1 MTQIQSSAGRASA
14 PAHAGDDP
22 VAIVALACNYP
33 GAPDIAALW
42 QLAVDGRVALGTAP
56 AGRWFAAQPPR
67 GGFVDGAYPQAFDAP
82 FFDLSPTE
90 ALALDPQQRLL
101 LETGWRALEDA
112 GIATAPESGRPI
124 GVFVAISTTDYQWA
138 QLWNPGAGPAD
149 PFTATG
155 LSFAAAAGRLSYSF
169 GFTGPSMAI
178 DTACS
183 SSLVALH
190 QARRAILNG
199 DCEAALVA
207 GVNALLTPNLF
218 GCLGSLNLLSPD
230 GQCRAFD
237 GAANGYV
244 RAEGCGAVVLK
255 PLSAA
260 LRDGNRI
267 VALLR
272 GSAVNQDGRS
282 ASLTAPSGVAQR
294 KVIAAALADA
304 GLTPADVDYVEAH
317 GTGTPL
323 GDAIELNALADS
335 YGADRAAPLL
345 IGSVKVNIGHL
356 EAGAGLAGVIKT
368 ALALQQAVVPG
379 HPRLSAPT
387 PHLDWASAGLSAP
400 TVATRWP
407 ASGRARRAG
416 VSSFG
421 FSGTNAHVIL
431 EAAPELPPRAAAVGA
446 DAIGTVVLPV
456 SARSSAALAQLC
468 ATLADWL
475 EAEPRD
481 LRDVAYTLAVGR
493 NAFGHRRAVIADD
506 AATLARALRGEPA
519 PAPDER
525 LAELARRWE
534 AGEAVDWSRLFRDG
548 TARLI
553 ALPGHP
559 FHPQRYWPDTA
570 MPAGSAEHVRVEAP
584 LPVTRPAWLAL
595 VSELAR
601 TVLGQPSGAALAPH
615 LPLVEQGFTSLLGL
629 ELRRA
634 LQTRTARSLPAG
646 LLYDY
651 PTLERIAGH
660 LCGDASLPAPR
671 PVTPIAEP
679 AADDS
684 DFDFLDGL
692 SADDLAELIDRE
704 VDRL

>member
-1 MTQIQSSAGRASA
+1 MAGRASA
-14 PAHAGDDP
+14 TAQVRDDP
-22 VAIVALACNYP
+22 VAIVAMACNYP

-42 QLAVDGRVALGTAP
+42 RLAIDGRSAIGSAP
-56 AGRWFAAQPPR
+56 PGRWFAASPR
-67 GGFVDGAYPQAFDAP
+67 GGFVDGAYPQAFDAS
-82 FFDLSPTE
+82 FFDLSPAE

-101 LETGWRALEDA
+101 LETGWRALEEA
-112 GIATAPESGRPI
+112 GIATEPEAGKPI

-230 GQCRAFD
+230 GVCRAFD

-255 PLSAA
+255 PYSAA

-267 VALLR
+267 IALLR

-304 GLTPADVDYVEAH
+304 GLAPADIDYVEAH

-335 YGADRAAPLL
+335 YGAGRATPLL

-368 ALALQQAVVPG
+368 ALALDQATLPG
-379 HPRLSAPT
+379 HPRFSAPT
-387 PHLDWASAGLSAP
+387 PHLDWASARLSVP
-400 TVATRWP
+400 TAATGWP
-407 ASGRARRAG
+407 ATGRVRRAG

-431 EAAPELPPRAAAVGA
+431 EAATDPPPRAEATGC
-446 DAIGTVVLPV
+446 VVLPV
-456 SARSSAALAQLC
+456 SARSAAALAELC
-468 ATLADWL
+468 VTLADWL
-475 EAEPRD
+475 EAQPRD
-481 LRDVAYTLAVGR
+481 LRDVAFTLGVGR
-493 NAFGHRRAVIADD
+493 NAFDHRRAVIGDD
-506 AATLARALRGEPA
+506 HATLVRALRGEPV
-519 PAPDER
+519 PSHDER
-525 LAELARRWE
+525 LAGLAHRWE
-534 AGEAVDWSRLFRDG
+534 AGEPVDWRRLFRDG
-548 TARLI
+548 TARLT

-570 MPAGSAEHVRVEAP
+570 MPAAGASGPRMATP
-584 LPVTRPAWLAL
+584 LPVTPPAWLAL
-595 VSELAR
+595 VAEQAR
-601 TVLGQPSGAALAPH
+601 TVLGQPASAPLATDV
-615 LPLVEQGFTSLLGL
+615 PLVDQGFTSLLGL

-634 LQTRTARSLPAG
+634 LEARTGRSLPAG

-651 PTLERIAGH
+651 PTLARIAG
-660 LCGDASLPAPR
+660 LLGGSAPQPAPR
-671 PVTPIAEP
+671 RAAPIAEA
-679 AADDS
+679 AADET

-692 SADDLAELIDRE
+692 SAEELTDLIDRE

>member
-1 MTQIQSSAGRASA
+1 MDGRASA
-14 PAHAGDDP
+14 TEQLRHDP
-22 VAIVALACNYP
+22 VAIVGLACNYP

-42 QLAVDGRVALGTAP
+42 RVLIEGRSTIAP
-56 AGRWFAAQPPR
+56 APVGRWFAAQSPR
-67 GGFVDGAYPQAFDAP
+67 GGFVDGSYPQCFDAQ
-82 FFDLSPTE
+82 FFDLSPAE

-112 GIATAPESGRPI
+112 GIATEPAAGKPI

-138 QLWNPGAGPAD
+138 QLWNPGAAPVD

-199 DCEAALVA
+199 ECEAALVA
-207 GVNALLTPNLF
+207 GVNALLTPKLF
-218 GCLGSLNLLSPD
+218 DCLGTLNLLSPE
-230 GQCRAFD
+230 GECRAFD

-260 LRDGNRI
+260 LRDGNR
-267 VALLR
+267 VLALLPA
-272 GSAVNQDGRS
+272 SAVNQDGRS

-304 GLTPADVDYVEAH
+304 ALAPGDVDYVEAH
-317 GTGTPL
+317 GTGTPM

-356 EAGAGLAGVIKT
+356 EAGAGLAGLIK
-368 ALALQQAVVPG
+368 AVLALEHGMVPG
-379 HPRLSAPT
+379 HPRLSSPT
-387 PHLDWASAGLSAP
+387 PHLDWARAGVTVP
-400 TVATRWP
+400 TIATRWP
-407 ASGRARRAG
+407 ATGRVRRAG

-431 EAAPELPPRAAAVGA
+431 EAAPELPPRAEAMGA
-446 DAIGTVVLPV
+446 VVLLV
-456 SARSSAALAQLC
+456 SARSAVALAQSC
-468 ATLADWL
+468 AALADWL
-475 EAEPRD
+475 EAGLRD
-481 LRDVAYTLAVGR
+481 LRDVAYTLCVGR
-493 NAFGHRRAVIADD
+493 NAFGHRRAVIGDD
-506 AATLARALRGEPA
+506 SAALARALRGEPA
-519 PAPDER
+519 QTQTQNES
-525 LAELARRWE
+525 LAGLAHRWV
-534 AGEAVDWSRLFRDG
+534 AGEQVDWSWLFRDG
-548 TARLI
+548 SARLV

-559 FHPQRYWPDTA
+559 LHPQRYWPDTA
-570 MPAGSAEHVRVEAP
+570 LPVVSSGEGRVEEP
-584 LPVTRPAWLAL
+584 LPETHSAWMTL
-595 VSELAR
+595 VAEYAR
-601 TVLGQPSGAALAPH
+601 TALGHPSTVPLAPNM
-615 LPLVEQGFTSLLGL
+615 PLVDQGFTSLLGL

-634 LQTRTARSLPAG
+634 LEARTGRSLPAG

-651 PTLERIAGH
+651 PTLARIAG
-660 LCGDASLPAPR
+660 LLSGSAPMPAPR
-671 PVTPIAEP
+671 RSMPIAEP
-679 AADDS
+679 TPDDS
-684 DFDFLDGL
+684 NFDFLDGL
-692 SADDLAELIDRE
+692 SAEELANLIDRE
-704 VDRL
+704 LDCL

>member
-1 MTQIQSSAGRASA
+1 MTQAQSTAGRASA
-14 PAHAGDDP
+14 TAQVRDDP

-33 GAPDIAALW
+33 GAPDIASLW
-42 QLAVDGRVALGTAP
+42 RLSIEGRSAIGPAP
-56 AGRWFAAQPPR
+56 AGRWFAAHPPR
-67 GGFVDGAYPQAFDAP
+67 GGFIDGSYPQAFDAQ
-82 FFDLSPTE
+82 FFDLSPAE

-112 GIATAPESGRPI
+112 GITIEPEAGRPI

-138 QLWNPGAGPAD
+138 QLWNPAAGPVD

-199 DCEAALVA
+199 ECEAALVA

-218 GCLGSLNLLSPD
+218 ACLGSLNLLSPD
-230 GQCRAFD
+230 GVCRAFD

-255 PLSAA
+255 PHSAA

-282 ASLTAPSGVAQR
+282 ASLTAPNGVAQR

-304 GLTPADVDYVEAH
+304 GLVPGEIDYVEAH

-323 GDAIELNALADS
+323 GDVIELSALADS

-368 ALALQQAVVPG
+368 VLALEQGMVPG
-379 HPRLSAPT
+379 HPRLSVPT
-387 PHLDWASAGLSAP
+387 PHLDWASAGVAVP

-407 ASGRARRAG
+407 ATGRIRRAG

-421 FSGTNAHVIL
+421 FSGTNAHVVL
-431 EAAPELPPRAAAVGA
+431 EGAPEPPSRADVT
-446 DAIGTVVLPV
+446 GTVVLPV
-456 SARSSAALAQLC
+456 SARSTAALAESC

-475 EAEPRD
+475 EAAPRD
-481 LRDVAYTLAVGR
+481 LRDVAFTLAVGR
-493 NAFGHRRAVIADD
+493 NAFGHRRAVIGDD
-506 AATLARALRGEPA
+506 PAALARALRGGPA
-519 PAPDER
+519 ETQNER
-525 LAELARRWE
+525 LAALARRWE
-534 AGEAVDWSRLFRDG
+534 AGEPVDWSRLFRDG
-548 TARLI
+548 TARLTT
-553 ALPGHP
+553 LPGHP
-559 FHPQRYWPDTA
+559 FNPQRYWPDTA
-570 MPAGSAEHVRVEAP
+570 MPVGSTAGVRVEAP
-584 LPVTRPAWLAL
+584 LPVTHSDWLSL
-595 VSELAR
+595 VAEHAR
-601 TVLGQPSGAALAPH
+601 TALGQASTAPLATDV
-615 LPLVEQGFTSLLGL
+615 PLVDQGFTSLLGL

-634 LQTRTARSLPAG
+634 LEARTGRSLPAG

-651 PTLERIAGH
+651 PTLARIAG
-660 LCGDASLPAPR
+660 LLSGAAPTSAPR
-671 PVTPIAEP
+671 RATPIAEP
-679 AADDS
+679 ATDEG

-692 SADDLAELIDRE
+692 SADELADLIDRE

>member
-1 MTQIQSSAGRASA
+1 MTQTQSMAGRASVA
-14 PAHAGDDP
+14 PRVHDDP

-42 QLAVDGRVALGTAP
+42 RLAIDGRSAIGPAP
-56 AGRWFAAQPPR
+56 AGRWFATPPPR
-67 GGFVDGAYPQAFDAP
+67 AGFVDGAYPQAFDAP
-82 FFDLSPTE
+82 FFDLSPAE

-101 LETGWRALEDA
+101 LETGWRALEEA
-112 GIATAPESGRPI
+112 GIATDPEAGKPI

-155 LSFAAAAGRLSYSF
+155 LSFAAAAGRLSYRF

-199 DCEAALVA
+199 ECEAALVA

-218 GCLGSLNLLSPD
+218 DCLGSLNLLSPN
-230 GQCRAFD
+230 GECRAFD

-255 PLSAA
+255 PHSAA
-260 LRDGNRI
+260 LRDGNR
-267 VALLR
+267 VLALLR

-304 GLTPADVDYVEAH
+304 GLAPADIDYVEAH

-345 IGSVKVNIGHL
+345 IGSVKVNIGHI
-356 EAGAGLAGVIKT
+356 EAGAGLAGVIKA
-368 ALALQQAVVPG
+368 ALALDHATVPG
-379 HPRLSAPT
+379 HPRFSAPT
-387 PHLDWASAGLSAP
+387 PHLDWAHAGLTVP
-400 TVATRWP
+400 TAATCWP
-407 ASGRARRAG
+407 ATGRVRRAG

-431 EAAPELPPRAAAVGA
+431 EAAPAPPSRAEAA
-446 DAIGTVVLPV
+446 GTVVLPV
-456 SARSSAALAQLC
+456 SARSAAALAESC
-468 ATLADWL
+468 AALADWL
-475 EAEPRD
+475 EAGPRD
-481 LRDVAYTLAVGR
+481 LRDVAFTLIVGR
-493 NAFGHRRAVIADD
+493 NAFAHRRAVIGDD
-506 AATLARALRGEPA
+506 PAMLARALRGEPA
-519 PAPDER
+519 QAQNER

-534 AGEAVDWSRLFRDG
+534 AGEPVDWSRLFRDG
-548 TARLI
+548 TARLT

-570 MPAGSAEHVRVEAP
+570 MPAGSAREDIRAEAP
-584 LPVTRPAWLAL
+584 LPATRPAWLAL
-595 VSELAR
+595 VAEQAR
-601 TVLGQPSGAALAPH
+601 TALGQPSAASLAPDV
-615 LPLVEQGFTSLLGL
+615 PLVDQGFTSLLGL

-634 LQTRTARSLPAG
+634 LEARTGRSLPAG

-651 PTLERIAGH
+651 PTLDRIAGL
-660 LCGDASLPAPR
+660 LCGDAPMAVPR
-671 PVTPIAEP
+671 RAAPIAEP

-684 DFDFLDGL
+684 GFDFLDEL
-692 SADDLAELIDRE
+692 SAEELADLIDRE

>member
-1 MTQIQSSAGRASA
+1 MTQTQSIAGRVSA
-14 PAHAGDDP
+14 TPQVQDDP

-33 GAPDIAALW
+33 GAPDIASLW
-42 QLAVDGRVALGTAP
+42 RLAIDGRSALGPAP
-56 AGRWFAAQPPR
+56 AGRWFAVPPR

-82 FFDLSPTE
+82 FFDLSPAE

-112 GIATAPESGRPI
+112 GISTEPEAGKPI

-138 QLWNPGAGPAD
+138 QLWNPGAGRVD

-199 DCEAALVA
+199 ECEAALVA

-230 GQCRAFD
+230 GVCRAFD

-255 PLSAA
+255 PYSAA
-260 LRDGNRI
+260 LRDGNRV

-304 GLTPADVDYVEAH
+304 GLTPADIDYVEAH

-335 YGADRAAPLL
+335 YGADRVAPLL

-368 ALALQQAVVPG
+368 LLALEQAMVPG
-379 HPRLSAPT
+379 HPRFSAPT
-387 PHLDWASAGLSAP
+387 PHLDWASAGLAVP

-407 ASGRARRAG
+407 ATGRVRRAG

-431 EAAPELPPRAAAVGA
+431 EAAPEPPPRAEAM
-446 DAIGTVVLPV
+446 GTEATSSVVLPV
-456 SARSSAALAQLC
+456 SARSAVALAESC
-468 ATLADWL
+468 AMLADWL

-481 LRDVAYTLAVGR
+481 LRDVAFTLCVGR
-493 NAFGHRRAVIADD
+493 NAFGHRRAVTGDD
-506 AATLARALRGEPA
+506 CAALARALRGEPVQTQN
-519 PAPDER
+519 ER
-525 LAELARRWE
+525 LVELARRWE
-534 AGEAVDWSRLFRDG
+534 AGEPVDWSRLFRDG
-548 TARLI
+548 TARLT

-570 MPAGSAEHVRVEAP
+570 MPVGSAEGVRVEAP
-584 LPVTRPAWLAL
+584 LPVARPAWLAL
-595 VSELAR
+595 VAEHAR
-601 TVLGQPSGAALAPH
+601 TVLGLPSSAPLAPDVA
-615 LPLVEQGFTSLLGL
+615 LVDQGFTSLLGL
-629 ELRRA
+629 ELRRVLEA
-634 LQTRTARSLPAG
+634 RTGRSLPAG

-651 PTLERIAGH
+651 PTPARIAGL
-660 LCGDASLPAPR
+660 LCGDAPMPAPR
-671 PVTPIAEP
+671 RAATVAEP
-679 AADDS
+679 AAGES

-692 SADDLAELIDRE
+692 SAEELADLIDRE

>member
-1 MTQIQSSAGRASA
+1 MAGRASA
-14 PAHAGDDP
+14 TAQVRDDP

-42 QLAVDGRVALGTAP
+42 RLAIDGRSALGPAP
-56 AGRWFAAQPPR
+56 AGRWFAAQPTR
-67 GGFVDGAYPQAFDAP
+67 GGFVDGSYPQAFDAQ
-82 FFDLSPTE
+82 FFDLSPAE

-112 GIATAPESGRPI
+112 GIATEPEAGKPI

-138 QLWNPGAGPAD
+138 QLWSPGAGPLD

-199 DCEAALVA
+199 ECEAALVA

-218 GCLGSLNLLSPD
+218 GCLGSLNLLSTD
-230 GQCRAFD
+230 GVCRAFD
-237 GAANGYV
+237 DAANGYV

-255 PLSAA
+255 PHSAA

-282 ASLTAPSGVAQR
+282 ASLTAPNGVAQR

-304 GLTPADVDYVEAH
+304 GLAPGDVDYVEAH

-335 YGADRAAPLL
+335 YGAGRAAPLL

-368 ALALQQAVVPG
+368 VLALEHAMVPG

-387 PHLDWASAGLSAP
+387 SHLDWASAGVAVP

-407 ASGRARRAG
+407 ATGRVRRAG

-431 EAAPELPPRAAAVGA
+431 EAAPEPPPRADVVGA
-446 DAIGTVVLPV
+446 DVMRPVVLPV
-456 SARSSAALAQLC
+456 SARSAVALAESC

-475 EAEPRD
+475 EAAPRD
-481 LRDVAYTLAVGR
+481 VRDVAFTLGVGR
-493 NAFGHRRAVIADD
+493 NAFGHRRAVIGDD
-506 AATLARALRGEPA
+506 PATLARALRGEPVETQ
-519 PAPDER
+519 DER
-525 LAELARRWE
+525 LAALARRWE
-534 AGEAVDWSRLFRDG
+534 AGERVDWSRLFRDG
-548 TARLI
+548 TARLT

-570 MPAGSAEHVRVEAP
+570 MPVGSAQSVRVEAP

-595 VSELAR
+595 VVEHAR
-601 TVLGQPSGAALAPH
+601 TVLGQPPTAALAPDV
-615 LPLVEQGFTSLLGL
+615 PLVDQGFTSLLGL

-634 LQTRTARSLPAG
+634 LEARTGRSLPAG

-651 PTLERIAGH
+651 PTLTRIAG
-660 LCGDASLPAPR
+660 LLSGVAPMPAPR
-671 PVTPIAEP
+671 RAATITEP
-679 AADDS
+679 AADEG
-684 DFDFLDGL
+684 DFDFLDEL
-692 SADDLAELIDRE
+692 SAGELADLIDRE

>member
-1 MTQIQSSAGRASA
+1 MTQTQPTAGRASA
-14 PAHAGDDP
+14 TAQVGDDP

-42 QLAVDGRVALGTAP
+42 RLAIDGRSAIGPAP
-56 AGRWFAAQPPR
+56 AGRWFAAPPPR
-67 GGFVDGAYPQAFDAP
+67 GGFVDGSYPQAFDAQ
-82 FFDLSPTE
+82 FFDLSPAE

-112 GIATAPESGRPI
+112 GIAIEPEAGKPI

-138 QLWNPGAGPAD
+138 QLWNPGAGPVA

-199 DCEAALVA
+199 ECEAALVA

-218 GCLGSLNLLSPD
+218 GCLGSINLLSPD
-230 GQCRAFD
+230 GECRAFD
-237 GAANGYV
+237 SAANGYV

-255 PLSAA
+255 PHSAA
-260 LRDGNRI
+260 LRDGNR
-267 VALLR
+267 VLALLR

-282 ASLTAPSGVAQR
+282 ASLTAPSGLAQR

-304 GLTPADVDYVEAH
+304 GLAPGDVDYVEAH

-335 YGADRAAPLL
+335 YGAGRAAPLL

-356 EAGAGLAGVIKT
+356 EAGAGLAGVIK
-368 ALALQQAVVPG
+368 AVLALEHGMVPG

-387 PHLDWASAGLSAP
+387 PHLDWARAGVTVP
-400 TVATRWP
+400 TAATRWP
-407 ASGRARRAG
+407 ATGRVRRAA

-431 EAAPELPPRAAAVGA
+431 EAAPEPPPRTDASGA
-446 DAIGTVVLPV
+446 VVLPI
-456 SARSSAALAQLC
+456 SARSAVALAQSC

-481 LRDVAYTLAVGR
+481 LRDVAFTLGVGR
-493 NAFGHRRAVIADD
+493 NAFGHRRAVVGDD
-506 AATLARALRGEPA
+506 SATLARMLRGEPA
-519 PAPDER
+519 ETQDEQ
-525 LAELARRWE
+525 LAALARRWE
-534 AGEAVDWSRLFRDG
+534 AGEPVDWSQLFRDG
-548 TARLI
+548 GVRLT

-570 MPAGSAEHVRVEAP
+570 MPVGSVGGVRVEVP
-584 LPVTRPAWLAL
+584 LPVARPAWLAL
-595 VSELAR
+595 VTEQAR
-601 TVLGQPSGAALAPH
+601 TTLGQSSTGPLAPDV
-615 LPLVEQGFTSLLGL
+615 PLVDQGFTSLLGL

-634 LQTRTARSLPAG
+634 LEARTGRRLPAG

-651 PTLERIAGH
+651 PTLDRIAG
-660 LCGDASLPAPR
+660 LLSGAAPR
-671 PVTPIAEP
+671 RAVPTAEP
-679 AADDS
+679 TADES

-692 SADDLAELIDRE
+692 SAEELADLIDRE

>member
-1 MTQIQSSAGRASA
+1 MDGRSSATVQLR
-14 PAHAGDDP
+14 DDP
-22 VAIVALACNYP
+22 IAIVALACNYP

-42 QLAVDGRVALGTAP
+42 QVVIDGHSTIGPAP
-56 AGRWFAAQPPR
+56 AGRWFSAPSPR
-67 GGFVDGAYPQAFDAP
+67 GGFVDGSYPQCFDAQ
-82 FFDLSPTE
+82 FFDLSPAE

-112 GIATAPESGRPI
+112 GIATEPEAGKPI
-124 GVFVAISTTDYQWA
+124 GVFVAISTTDYQWS
-138 QLWNPGAGPAD
+138 QLWNPEAGPVD

-199 DCEAALVA
+199 ECEAALVA
-207 GVNALLTPNLF
+207 GVNALLTPKLF
-218 GCLGSLNLLSPD
+218 GCLGTLNLLSPE
-230 GQCRAFD
+230 GECRAFD

-260 LRDGNRI
+260 LRDGNR
-267 VALLR
+267 VLALLR

-282 ASLTAPSGVAQR
+282 ASLTAPSGAAQR

-304 GLTPADVDYVEAH
+304 RLAPADVDYVEAH
-317 GTGTPL
+317 GTGTPM

-356 EAGAGLAGVIKT
+356 EAGAGLAGLIKT
-368 ALALQQAVVPG
+368 VLALEHGMVPG
-379 HPRLSAPT
+379 HPRLSSPT
-387 PHLDWASAGLSAP
+387 PHLDWARAGVTVP
-400 TVATRWP
+400 TSATRWP
-407 ASGRARRAG
+407 ATARVRRAG

-431 EAAPELPPRAAAVGA
+431 EAAPGTPPRAEATGA
-446 DAIGTVVLPV
+446 VVLPV
-456 SARSSAALAQLC
+456 SARSEAALAQSC
-468 ATLADWL
+468 AALADWL

-481 LRDVAYTLAVGR
+481 LRDVAYTLCVGR
-493 NAFGHRRAVIADD
+493 NAFGHRRAVTGDD
-506 AATLARALRGEPA
+506 CAALARALRGEPA
-519 PAPDER
+519 QTHNGS
-525 LAELARRWE
+525 LAALAQRWV
-534 AGEAVDWSRLFRDG
+534 AGEQVDWSRLFRDG
-548 TARLI
+548 SARLV

-559 FHPQRYWPDTA
+559 LHPQRYWPDA
-570 MPAGSAEHVRVEAP
+570 ALPVGNPGPDRVEEP
-584 LPVTRPAWLAL
+584 LPEAQPAWLAL
-595 VSELAR
+595 VAEHAR
-601 TVLGQPSGAALAPH
+601 TALGHPSTVALAPNM
-615 LPLVEQGFTSLLGL
+615 PLVDQGFTSLLGL

-634 LQTRTARSLPAG
+634 LEARTGRSLPAG
-646 LLYDY
+646 LIYDY
-651 PTLERIAGH
+651 PTLDRIAALLSG
-660 LCGDASLPAPR
+660 GAPMPAPR
-671 PVTPIAEP
+671 RSTPIAEP
-679 AADDS
+679 AADES
-684 DFDFLDGL
+684 HFEFLDGL
-692 SADDLAELIDRE
+692 SAEELSDLIDRE
-704 VDRL
+704 LDCL